1 MTAAQPAL
9 QSYLDDIYAAR
20 DAYDQALARR
30 FPIGATVHLSRRHT
44 RLEVSG
50 APSHGR
56 VRVINRT
63 TGAEYWLCATRLW
76 EFDAALPPTSTDGG
90 SS

>member
-1 MTAAQPAL
+1 MTQPAL
-9 QSYLDDIYAAR
+9 QSYRDAIYAAQG
-20 DAYDQALARR
+20 AFDQALARR
-30 FPIGATVHLSRRHT
+30 FPIGTTVRLSRRHT
-44 RLEVSG
+44 RLEVCG

-63 TGAEYWLCATRLW
+63 TGAEYWRCATRLW
-76 EFDAALPPTSTDGG
+76 EFDAALPPTSDEG